1 MPERGALFVSMR
13 QAKRLI
19 EERRIEY
26 NIKRPHSSLDYLTPV
41 QLAHARDANHQ
52 SLAANSNGS
61 SG

>member
-1 MPERGALFVSMR
+1 MR

-41 QLAHARDANHQ
+41 QLAHARCKPPVF
-52 SLAANSNGS
+52 SREL
-61 SG
+61 